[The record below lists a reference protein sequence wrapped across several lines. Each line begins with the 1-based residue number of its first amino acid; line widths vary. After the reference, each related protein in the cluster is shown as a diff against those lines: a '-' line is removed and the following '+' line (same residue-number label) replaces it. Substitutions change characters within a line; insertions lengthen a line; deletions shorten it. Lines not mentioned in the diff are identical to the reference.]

1 MVNVTV
7 APKLDSLRLSKNDEI
22 LEKPPKMNKK
32 GIEKNR
38 PNLSNFCLIIALYR
52 RVFIYFCMKVFSGE
66 NTLFRLSN
74 ALSTMFL
81 QRLENFVSAAECWS
95 HPK

>member
-22 LEKPPKMNKK
+22 LDKIPKISKP

-38 PNLSNFCLIIALYR
+38 RNLSNFCLIIALYR
-52 RVFIYFCMKVFSGE
+52 RVFIF
-66 NTLFRLSN
+66 
-74 ALSTMFL
+74 
-81 QRLENFVSAAECWS
+81 FV
-95 HPK
+95 